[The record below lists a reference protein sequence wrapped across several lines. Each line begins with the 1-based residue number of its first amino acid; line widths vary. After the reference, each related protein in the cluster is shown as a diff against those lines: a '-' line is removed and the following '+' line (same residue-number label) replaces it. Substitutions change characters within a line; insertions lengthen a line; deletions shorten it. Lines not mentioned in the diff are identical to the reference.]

1 MKNKK
6 PMFERK
12 RVSLFVSKKDGV
24 FFCFRGCMCEMMFVC
39 RYECAFLKKRGLQIN
54 NDKRG
59 KQLVSRETV
68 RAPNRSTREK
78 ICRRKS
84 NLKGNESSRDA
95 KRCRKKKKCQGKK
108 DSECCRPFL
117 LLQFERREVEHLR
130 GVRRCHSC
138 LRFFPLQMT
147 HNAHTPQEP
156 AFRIS
161 IILFF
166 FV

>member
-1 MKNKK
+1 MFLFSSVKK
-6 PMFERK
+6 T
-12 RVSLFVSKKDGV
+12 LFF

-39 RYECAFLKKRGLQIN
+39 GYECAFLKKRGLQIN

-68 RAPNRSTREK
+68 RAFDRSTRER
-78 ICRRKS
+78 ICGRKS

-95 KRCRKKKKCQGKK
+95 RRCRKKKKKVPGKK

-138 LRFFPLQMT
+138 LRLFPLQMT
-147 HNAHTPQEP
+147 HNAHAPQEP

-161 IILFF
+161 INLFF
-166 FV
+166 FFWLKR